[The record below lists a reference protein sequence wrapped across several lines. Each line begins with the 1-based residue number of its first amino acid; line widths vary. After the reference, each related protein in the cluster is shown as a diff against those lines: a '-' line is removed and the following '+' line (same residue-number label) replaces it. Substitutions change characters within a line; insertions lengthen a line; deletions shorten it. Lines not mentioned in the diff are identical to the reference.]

1 MTFDEFNIELGT
13 VLYLDDITEREQI
26 ESENQT
32 LAADGAAEYARE
44 RQKIMGSFLSFAGL
58 PADEAAIKKAL
69 AALHEGLSDGE
80 RTTLLTIRN
89 LNNRQQAGH
98 FTEDDADELEDAVEA
113 AEAYLMNR
121 LADILE

>member
-13 VLYLDDITEREQI
+13 VLYLDDITERERI
-26 ESENQT
+26 ESENNS
-32 LAADGAAEYARE
+32 LAVDGAAEYARE
-44 RQKIMGSFLSFAGL
+44 REKIMASFLNFAGL
-58 PADEAAIKKAL
+58 PDNDQAIAKAL
-69 AALHEGLSDGE
+69 NALHEGLSDGE

-89 LNNRQQAGH
+89 LNNRRQAGQ
-98 FTEDDADELEDAVEA
+98 FTEDDADALEDAVEA